1 MTAATQLIR
10 TRARR
15 AITELDRARTAVDR
29 VADDG
34 PSIVRRAEEARLD
47 PRREPAGVGAGWAP
61 ADPVGGSV
69 STGLSDQ
76 LVSSAADLDASLVDV
91 EGLVA
96 ALATATSTLEARRLA
111 CLEASPITDQERA
124 DLIAEETR

>member
-34 PSIVRRAEEARLD
+34 PSIVRRAEEACLD
-47 PRREPAGVGAGWAP
+47 PRREPAGASTTSDGTRFAQGSGEIREHESLPPFQRDP
-61 ADPVGGSV
+61 A
-69 STGLSDQ
+69 
-76 LVSSAADLDASLVDV
+76 
-91 EGLVA
+91 
-96 ALATATSTLEARRLA
+96 RLA
-111 CLEASPITDQERA
+111 S
-124 DLIAEETR
+124 IAERRAAKQAAEDTRRPTEGDPAS

>member
-1 MTAATQLIR
+1 VTAATQLIR

-76 LVSSAADLDASLVDV
+76 LVRSAADL
-91 EGLVA
+91 A
-96 ALATATSTLEARRLA
+96 ATAHDNPLATAASLALVMGAIYALGTIRSVRRR
-111 CLEASPITDQERA
+111 RA
-124 DLIAEETR
+124 TRRHPAGGHR

>member
-76 LVSSAADLDASLVDV
+76 LVRSAADL
-91 EGLVA
+91 A
-96 ALATATSTLEARRLA
+96 ATAHDNPLATAASLALVMGAIYALGTIRSVRRR
-111 CLEASPITDQERA
+111 RA
-124 DLIAEETR
+124 TRRHPAGGHR

>member
-76 LVSSAADLDASLVDV
+76 LVRSAADLDATAHDNP
-91 EGLVA
+91 
-96 ALATATSTLEARRLA
+96 LATAASLALVMGAIYALGTIRSVRRR
-111 CLEASPITDQERA
+111 RA
-124 DLIAEETR
+124 TRRHPAGGHR

>member
-47 PRREPAGVGAGWAP
+47 PRRDDDGNLIYPKIRAYVDSILA
-61 ADPVGGSV
+61 
-69 STGLSDQ
+69 
-76 LVSSAADLDASLVDV
+76 AADLDAALVDV
-91 EGLVA
+91 ERCVA